1 MSHVKAFINHFRPAY
16 NTYRKGKRITML
28 FHEKELFQKAYM
40 EWAKTSI
47 APFPLTGCPE
57 CVSECL
63 DRFVEVHRAQFESAQ
78 PVNLELTPG
87 HETLGLNQQ
96 TGEVEIQVMTRP
108 PAFDLDKYKDQT
120 NNDIIKIL
128 NERFAL
134 SNPLNLEIPKKYNKA
149 ILLDLIQK
157 TEPAE

>member
-1 MSHVKAFINHFRPAY
+1 MSYVDQFIQHFKPALK
-16 NTYRKGKRITML
+16 TYRKGKKIQML

-40 EWAKTSI
+40 EWAKTSV

-63 DRFVEVHRAQFESAQ
+63 DRFVEVHRARFEA
-78 PVNLELTPG
+78 PTPNAAEFNPES
-87 HETLGLNQQ
+87 ETLGLNPK
-96 TGEVEIQVMTRP
+96 TGSVEVHVITRNP
-108 PAFDLDKYKDQT
+108 TFDLDKYKEKT
-120 NNDIIKIL
+120 NAELIKIL

-134 SNPLNLEIPKKYNKA
+134 IEGNTLSIPQKYNKA

-157 TEPAE
+157 TEPA